1 MSEYR
6 IQTRYPVYP
15 GNGCIPFVGFFVQ
28 VFVPGLFKGKWVDIK
43 GFADQKQAEELLKH
57 LKCIK

>member
-28 VFVPGLFKGKWVDIK
+28 VVVPGLFKGKWVDIK

-57 LKCIK
+57 LKDIK

>member
-28 VFVPGLFKGKWVDIK
+28 VSVPGLFKGKWVDIK

-57 LKCIK
+57 LKDIK

>member
-28 VFVPGLFKGKWVDIK
+28 VFVPGLFKGKLVDIK

-57 LKCIK
+57 LKDIK

>member
-15 GNGCIPFVGFFVQ
+15 GNGCITFVGFFVQ

-57 LKCIK
+57 LKDIK